1 MWFFNL
7 MWRAVSFPFFPA
19 RKSWCSCLLLS
30 VASTTKTENPG
41 SVAANVVSHLQSSW
55 EETEFTDDLQSQPFQ
70 SFWENSPRCCSAP
83 LVLLERGERMK
94 KIGFTTIVSLD
105 RDLLHLA
112 GRLQAQGET
121 LREGSGG
128 NPTRVAGKGTGV
140 SLLNTR
146 IIFSYSLRM
155 FEAGNDECWPV
166 T

>member
-1 MWFFNL
+1 
-7 MWRAVSFPFFPA
+7 
-19 RKSWCSCLLLS
+19 
-30 VASTTKTENPG
+30 
-41 SVAANVVSHLQSSW
+41 
-55 EETEFTDDLQSQPFQ
+55 
-70 SFWENSPRCCSAP
+70 
-83 LVLLERGERMK
+83 MK

-112 GRLQAQGET
+112 GRLQAEGET
-121 LREGSGG
+121 LGEGAGG